1 MDVTRA
7 VSTDAGERNE
17 NLGKPQAGMYPIA
30 SSDHIRAQTNPHMQD
45 SAGRAES
52 LNEAVNKLPHP
63 LTLLTRDH
71 LNMAR
76 TSPDVEQWR
85 LGQSGWG
92 VKAPTEQQVDN
103 RATPETWGAPEGG
116 NWGPIEEPE
125 PGTIG
130 LVRTGGDGQHN
141 EGRVAIKLAGLS
153 VARVNW
159 NYLDEMLLPLP
170 ADFQQASSWP
180 DIPDLNVSY
189 GNLGDH
195 ARRCLREFQ
204 QVFAWYGRP
213 HPDDYAQLMID
224 LWSSLWEVLEAE
236 TDADGAN
243 PGSAVSRVLQH
254 AHAIL
259 PGEVWQYPVPVL
271 GEFYAEGWGEGHGR

>member
-1 MDVTRA
+1 MRA
-7 VSTDAGERNE
+7 CICIGRSGHGPLTLDSLHCSHS
-17 NLGKPQAGMYPIA
+17 NLTPIGMYRIA
-30 SSDHIRAQTNPHMQD
+30 SSDHIRAQSNPHMQD
-45 SAGRAES
+45 NAGRAES
-52 LNEAVNKLPHP
+52 RNEAVNKLPHP
-63 LTLLTRDH
+63 LTLLKRDH

-159 NYLDEMLLPLP
+159 NYLDEMLVSSDQLTCPTPDQSDLHLHSYLYRPTFSKLPLGP
-170 ADFQQASSWP
+170 TFP
-180 DIPDLNVSY
+180 
-189 GNLGDH
+189 
-195 ARRCLREFQ
+195 
-204 QVFAWYGRP
+204 
-213 HPDDYAQLMID
+213 
-224 LWSSLWEVLEAE
+224 
-236 TDADGAN
+236 T
-243 PGSAVSRVLQH
+243 
-254 AHAIL
+254 
-259 PGEVWQYPVPVL
+259 
-271 GEFYAEGWGEGHGR
+271 